1 MLDEHDEDERRQQC
15 LLCKKSSC
23 RHLVGQGDSKYMEW
37 SGGVSDV
44 PEVWALISQAQ
55 DDGHILTEIFTD
67 VPPWDE
73 IEEDQAPEDFLSE
86 HHPKADVV
94 SACWD
99 AGFPGGNGWAL
110 P

>member
-44 PEVWALISQAQ
+44 PEVWALISQAPQ
-55 DDGHILTEIFTD
+55 ILWF
-67 VPPWDE
+67 VRFS
-73 IEEDQAPEDFLSE
+73 QVNF
-86 HHPKADVV
+86 
-94 SACWD
+94 
-99 AGFPGGNGWAL
+99 
-110 P
+110 